1 MSEQTAVLSKKDKEF
16 RDFSLNGN
24 MWRVI
29 LYVSIPLAAYQGL
42 TQLFRILDTVMASH
56 ISTSAVSAV
65 SYISQIN
72 SMLSALGGGL
82 AIGAG
87 IKISEAFGAGD
98 FQLVKKRIST
108 IYALCSVIG
117 AVILACIIPFS
128 ESFLRLNNT
137 PEALIAEGNYYFVIE
152 LSATVISFFNTVYIS
167 VERARGNS
175 RRILLLNIVV
185 LTIKFTLTAFF
196 IYIMDGDIV
205 TIAFATLISQAVLM
219 IFAIVFMH
227 NKNSAFGFS
236 AKAIS
241 LKKTVFSPMIT
252 KSVPVIAEKAAFSY
266 GKLIINSMSTV
277 YGDST
282 VGALGISNNIGG
294 IATSLQNGFMEGGAA
309 VISQNIGAGNRKR
322 AIDAFRKTLIINIF
336 IGAFFMLLTLWQI
349 DFISGIFSEN
359 DYVFKKTISDIYK
372 FEAFG
377 AVTLGINAAVMALL
391 YGFGFTKLTLIL
403 NAARVFVFRIPVL
416 WYLQNFTDM
425 GSSSVGAVM
434 MISNISVGLCSA
446 VAAIIVINKI
456 KSDS

>member
-1 MSEQTAVLSKKDKEF
+1 
-16 RDFSLNGN
+16 
-24 MWRVI
+24 
-29 LYVSIPLAAYQGL
+29 
-42 TQLFRILDTVMASH
+42 
-56 ISTSAVSAV
+56 
-65 SYISQIN
+65 
-72 SMLSALGGGL
+72 
-82 AIGAG
+82 
-87 IKISEAFGAGD
+87 
-98 FQLVKKRIST
+98 
-108 IYALCSVIG
+108 
-117 AVILACIIPFS
+117 
-128 ESFLRLNNT
+128 
-137 PEALIAEGNYYFVIE
+137 
-152 LSATVISFFNTVYIS
+152 
-167 VERARGNS
+167 
-175 RRILLLNIVV
+175 
-185 LTIKFTLTAFF
+185 
-196 IYIMDGDIV
+196 MDGDIV